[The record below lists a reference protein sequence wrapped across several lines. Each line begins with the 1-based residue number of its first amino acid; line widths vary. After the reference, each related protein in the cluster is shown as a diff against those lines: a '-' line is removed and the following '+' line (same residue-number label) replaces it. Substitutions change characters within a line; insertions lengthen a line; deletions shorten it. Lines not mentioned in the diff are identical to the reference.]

1 MATNT
6 DLNNDKAARV
16 EAEVRA
22 QVLQDDNA
30 FQGVHAGAKERL
42 HDFTS
47 SSDAKG
53 TNLVVID
60 VSDVHEEDKRHETLG
75 DWESRLVIGLVK
87 SRKLSVDTLTVATLT
102 VAVYEPFHADA
113 KGKHIMP
120 LWWYA
125 QTKRREEAVDTSWEK
140 CLMLPWKLVD
150 EAIPLSYA
158 TKAIHDVSGS
168 REALNEDGTMVR
180 KTWRSGTQQRNPPA
194 LSSQSGAPV
203 RASNAYE
210 YANTIAGH
218 RKATDSWLK
227 EQLFA
232 GRPQGKMGSDN
243 KRRERDV
250 MKLMMNDYKVEMVND
265 RINEFH
271 VEFVGP
277 KDSPYEGG
285 HWKLHVELSDAYP
298 YESPSIT
305 FVNRIYHPNV
315 HKSAGHVCLDVINE
329 NWSPMFDLVNVFEVF
344 LPQLLL
350 YPNTAHG
357 LNDEAAAMLMHEPTA
372 FNKKVQE
379 YVQRYAKAEDI
390 HAAAD
395 DAVCPAAG
403 DDDASSLSD
412 ASSRGG
418 YSSDE
423 EDAAATSDP

>member
-1 MATNT
+1 M
-6 DLNNDKAARV
+6 
-16 EAEVRA
+16 
-22 QVLQDDNA
+22 
-30 FQGVHAGAKERL
+30 
-42 HDFTS
+42 
-47 SSDAKG
+47 
-53 TNLVVID
+53 
-60 VSDVHEEDKRHETLG
+60 
-75 DWESRLVIGLVK
+75 
-87 SRKLSVDTLTVATLT
+87 
-102 VAVYEPFHADA
+102 
-113 KGKHIMP
+113 
-120 LWWYA
+120 
-125 QTKRREEAVDTSWEK
+125 
-140 CLMLPWKLVD
+140 
-150 EAIPLSYA
+150 
-158 TKAIHDVSGS
+158 
-168 REALNEDGTMVR
+168 
-180 KTWRSGTQQRNPPA
+180 
-194 LSSQSGAPV
+194 
-203 RASNAYE
+203 
-210 YANTIAGH
+210 
-218 RKATDSWLK
+218 ATDSWLK

-232 GRPQGKMGSDN
+232 GRPQGKMGSEN

-285 HWKLHVELSDAYP
+285 HWKLHVQLSDAYP

-390 HAAAD
+390 HAVWGGMMPFAQQLMMMTRLLSATPALGEVIPLTKRTRQPLPIREAQRQLPGLRQTYRRPSADSASRESTEIPQAAYG
-395 DAVCPAAG
+395 AHLQELQHCG
-403 DDDASSLSD
+403 DLIYIDS
-412 ASSRGG
+412 
-418 YSSDE
+418 E
-423 EDAAATSDP
+423 AAAHRHLASLMC